1 MRTDL
6 IDLDNI
12 PNNTELSFLLGPDIY
27 NYYMQICKEI
37 ILSLSP
43 DIERWAKGG
52 RHGKYLHGYII
63 EKKAIFIDLFFISD
77 TDFKQLKCN
86 FHFPKKIF
94 EKILKQKQLF
104 SKVGQEAIESSIRLY
119 KEYPHGFTLEL
130 RISND
135 KKIFDDV
142 IHVINIINNASNR
155 ALLK

>member
-12 PNNTELSFLLGPDIY
+12 PNNTELSFLLGQDIY

-52 RHGKYLHGYII
+52 RHGKYFHGYII

-135 KKIFDDV
+135 KKVFDDV
-142 IHVINIINNASNR
+142 MLVINIIGNAPNR
-155 ALLK
+155 ELSK